1 MELVSI
7 VLRVL
12 GFLSFLG
19 AIMGL
24 IDPARLA
31 RKGKPAPSRGVAF
44 VGGAGLAVILIVLGN
59 ALKADEPKPAAP
71 PADASA
77 SVVGQKL
84 EGNMSKEDIKA
95 FSGADHIV
103 PGGALASVTVPVTP
117 EEAAFIDDRDGSK
130 FLRYIQKRYPDV
142 LRVKFRPTAAISEDR
157 DTLAM
162 YREHFYMG
170 LYFAK
175 QIQLA
180 DGQSL
185 FDFLVKCSQKMDPLN
200 SAELGF
206 DKDGKMYFDMQ
217 YFPVLVHQGSGKLDD
232 MNVIF
237 ERHGDVIT
245 ARSPF
250 FSSSILKSADY
261 LSRHGLA
268 CAK

>member
-7 VLRVL
+7 GLRVL

-19 AIMGL
+19 AVLGL
-24 IDPARLA
+24 IDPARLT

-44 VGGAGLAVILIVLGN
+44 VGGAGLAAFLIVLGN
-59 ALKADEPKPAAP
+59 ALKPDEPQPA
-71 PADASA
+71 PAESSASA
-77 SVVGQKL
+77 VGQKL
-84 EGNMSKEDIKA
+84 EGGMSKEDIKA
-95 FSGADHIV
+95 FSGADHVV
-103 PGGALASVTVPVTP
+103 PGGALASVTVPVTA
-117 EEAAFIDDRDGSK
+117 EERAFLEDRDGSK

-162 YREHFYMG
+162 YRENFYMG

-200 SAELGF
+200 SAALGF
-206 DKDGKMYFDMQ
+206 DKDGKLYIDMQ
-217 YFPVLVHQGSGKLDD
+217 YFPVLAHVGSGKLDD

-250 FSSSILKSADY
+250 FSTNILRAPDY
-261 LSRHGLA
+261 LARHGLM
-268 CAK
+268 CGK

>member
-1 MELVSI
+1 
-7 VLRVL
+7 
-12 GFLSFLG
+12 
-19 AIMGL
+19 
-24 IDPARLA
+24 
-31 RKGKPAPSRGVAF
+31 
-44 VGGAGLAVILIVLGN
+44 
-59 ALKADEPKPAAP
+59 
-71 PADASA
+71 
-77 SVVGQKL
+77 
-84 EGNMSKEDIKA
+84 
-95 FSGADHIV
+95 
-103 PGGALASVTVPVTP
+103 
-117 EEAAFIDDRDGSK
+117 
-130 FLRYIQKRYPDV
+130 
-142 LRVKFRPTAAISEDR
+142 
-157 DTLAM
+157 M
-162 YREHFYMG
+162 YREHFYIG

-217 YFPVLVHQGSGKLDD
+217 YFPVLAHTGSGNLDD

-250 FSSSILKSADY
+250 FSTSILKSADY
-261 LSRHGLA
+261 MSRHGLA